1 MTIALQLLQNACE
14 FRACLLLTLPAT
26 PRRRPRELFERH
38 FGSEFGSNDRHFCGV
53 GKFLV
58 RF

>member
-38 FGSEFGSNDRHFCGV
+38 FGSEFRSTIGIFPGSENS
-53 GKFLV
+53 
-58 RF
+58 